1 MIFNSCQNNETIGLG
16 TISFSWF
23 GFHVDFI
30 LLLAVCTTH
39 YKTTDTTTEAY
50 NLGANQVGEMFA
62 NYNCGISCIFFAT
75 NTANIQ
81 TEIYSFRRFSLW
93 RIGINFNIL
102 HSRTNQWN
110 GCQ

>member
-1 MIFNSCQNNETIGLG
+1 
-16 TISFSWF
+16 
-23 GFHVDFI
+23 VDFI
-30 LLLAVCTTH
+30 PLLAVCKH
-39 YKTTDTTTEAY
+39 IIKTTDTTTEAY

-81 TEIYSFRRFSLW
+81 AENYALSSLSLRW
-93 RIGINFNIL
+93 IGINFHIL

-110 GCQ
+110 GFQ